1 MRILYVCSDL
11 GIPVLGSRGGSIHVR
26 SLVNAFTR
34 AGHSVVLAS
43 PVLTKSSWETP
54 ALLDVPVIHLPPS
67 APIDSAPRSVDAF
80 ATTVGAVSPL
90 ADELRRILYN
100 SELADALRFRF
111 RDAPPDIVYERCAS
125 YGIAGAVVAGA
136 LGVPLFLEVN
146 APLLLEQQLYRR
158 GQGVGELAAA
168 SERWTIGRAAAVVV
182 VSAPLR
188 EYAISLGVS
197 PERVHIVPNGIDG
210 TIFRPGPRAPAVR
223 ARWGLDGEPIVGF
236 VGGYQPWHGI
246 DSLPALLERLLPR
259 HPAVRLM
266 VVGDGRGRQ
275 NFEDQIEARGLSAHI
290 RITGAVPHEE
300 VPALIRE
307 FDVAVAPYPPPAHDF
322 YFSPLKLFEYMGCA
336 AAIAAPRLGQIEEV
350 IRHGETGLLYSPSDP
365 DALADACDRLLS
377 DRELGRRLGLAAA
390 AEVHD
395 KYTWD
400 QNAARITRIAETLV
414 EKRLVAP

>member
-1 MRILYVCSDL
+1 
-11 GIPVLGSRGGSIHVR
+11 
-26 SLVNAFTR
+26 
-34 AGHSVVLAS
+34 
-43 PVLTKSSWETP
+43 
-54 ALLDVPVIHLPPS
+54 
-67 APIDSAPRSVDAF
+67 VDAF
-80 ATTVGAVSPL
+80 AATVSATTPL
-90 ADELRRILYN
+90 ADDLRRILYN
-100 SELADALRFRF
+100 GELADALRRRF

-125 YGIAGAVVAGA
+125 YGIAGAVVADA

-146 APLLLEQQLYRR
+146 APLLLEEQLYRR

-168 SERWTIGRAAAVVV
+168 SERWTLSRAAAVLV

-188 EYAISLGVS
+188 EYVVSLGVAQ
-197 PERVHIVPNGIDG
+197 ERVHIVPNGIDG
-210 TIFRPGPRAPAVR
+210 AVFRPGPRAHAIR

-246 DSLPALLERLLPR
+246 DTLPALLERLLPR

-266 VVGDGRGRQ
+266 VVGDGRGRR
-275 NFEDQIEARGLSAHI
+275 NFESQIEARGLSAHI
-290 RITGAVPHEE
+290 RVTGAVPHED

-307 FDVAVAPYPPPAHDF
+307 FDVAVAPYPLPAHDF

-365 DALADACDRLLS
+365 DALADACDQLLS
-377 DRELGRRLGLAAA
+377 DRELARRLGLAAA
-390 AEVHD
+390 AEVRE

-400 QNAARITRIAETLV
+400 QNAARITRIAEMLV

>member
-26 SLVNAFTR
+26 SLIDAFTR
-34 AGHSVVLAS
+34 ARHSVILAS

-54 ALLDVPVIHLPPS
+54 ARIDVPVIHLPPS
-67 APIDSAPRSVDAF
+67 ALTDSAPRSVDAF
-80 ATTVGAVSPL
+80 AATVGAVSPL

-100 SELADALRFRF
+100 GDLADALRRRF

-125 YGIAGAVVAGA
+125 YGIAGAVVADA

-146 APLLLEQQLYRR
+146 APLLLEAQLYRR

-168 SERWTIGRAAAVVV
+168 SERWTISRAAAVLV

-188 EYAISLGVS
+188 EHIVSLGVV

-210 TIFRPGPRAPAVR
+210 AVFRPGPRAPAVR

-246 DSLPALLERLLPR
+246 DTLPALIEHLLPR

-266 VVGDGRGRQ
+266 VVGDGRGRRQ
-275 NFEDQIEARGLSAHI
+275 FEDQIEARGLSAHV
-290 RITGAVPHEE
+290 RVTGAVPHEE

-307 FDVAVAPYPPPAHDF
+307 FDVAVAPYPLPAHDF

-377 DRELGRRLGLAAA
+377 DRELARRLGLAAA